1 VAIATM
7 RRAVV
12 LSVLVLTGR
21 RRVFYGWWLLAGSVL
36 AMMVASGVSFWAFGL
51 YIEPLEEEFGWSRA
65 AVSLGFSVSL
75 LVSGLLSPLVGRW
88 IDGYGPRRV
97 ILVGS
102 VLTAATYVLLATTEN
117 LWQWYTYQ
125 SINAVFRQMMFF
137 IPFQALISRWF
148 DRRRAVAIGILATG
162 FSLAGMIVLPVMRV
176 VIDLVGWDGSFIFS
190 GVVVA
195 VLFIPLALFVIRDQP
210 ADVGAT
216 VDDDPVRPGDASRRG
231 HSAAAMGGLT
241 VRAAIRTPVFWLL
254 ALAFMA
260 LFFGLFGWMVHAVPY
275 FESVGRSPGWA
286 AALVAI
292 AAGGGVVSRLLFGFG
307 VDRWFSIAVGSFYT
321 VGFMGL
327 SIFVLLVTGG
337 AVWGI
342 VLFMI
347 AFMIGSGGGP
357 MLEPLLLTRAFGVRH
372 FATILGMVVTV
383 ETMGQVVSPVVAGA
397 IFDSTGQYD
406 WALAMFS
413 LAFLVSLLLFMVAV
427 RLPFPYRARSADAS
441 AATAEGVESGAP

>member
-1 VAIATM
+1 MAIATI
-7 RRAVV
+7 RQALVVSALV
-12 LSVLVLTGR
+12 LSGR

-36 AMMVASGVSFWAFGL
+36 AMMVGSGVSFWAFGL

-65 AVSLGFSVSL
+65 AVTLGFSVSL
-75 LVSGLLSPLVGRW
+75 LVSGLLSPFVGRW
-88 IDGYGPRRV
+88 IDTYGPRRV

-102 VLTAATYVLLATTEN
+102 VMTAATYVLLATTEN

-162 FSLAGMIVLPVMRV
+162 FSLAGMVVVPVMRV
-176 VIDLVGWDGSFIFS
+176 VIDAVGWEGSFIFS
-190 GVVVA
+190 GVVVG
-195 VLFIPLALFVIRDQP
+195 VLFVPLALFVIRDDP
-210 ADVGAT
+210 SDVGAM
-216 VDDDPVRPGDASRRG
+216 VDGDAARPGQALPRG
-231 HSAAAMGGLT
+231 QAAPRLGGMT
-241 VRAAIRTPVFWLL
+241 VRAAMRTPIFWLL

-327 SIFVLLVTGG
+327 SILVLLVSGG
-337 AVWGI
+337 SVWGI

-372 FATILGMVVTV
+372 FATILGMVVVV
-383 ETMGQVVSPVVAGA
+383 ETLGQVVSPVVAGA
-397 IFDSTGQYD
+397 IFDSTGEYD

-413 LAFLVSLLLFMVAV
+413 GAFLVSVLLFLLAV
-427 RLPFPYRARSADAS
+427 RLPFPYRASSVDVSVEA
-441 AATAEGVESGAP
+441 VESVEAGSP